1 MWKLSAA
8 TILCVPDLCTK
19 ERIAEIKGTPFY
31 KDPTYQPVGINAS
44 KAHNKLIPYSR
55 VVSTDWGR
63 KSSDLRE
70 DDARMVCKIMRALLT
85 TRVQGTPPIFIGL
98 EKPFS
103 DNEFNEF
110 LGFKSMSENAKT
122 WVGGGWW
129 HHQVA
134 DGVRWLLEDE
144 ADLRTVNRVT
154 EHEDYAPYG
163 KPEQVEKDEGLN
175 SEDSD
180 TESDSSD
187 AGMSQRPSL
196 GAYGRVL
203 DEYAHTNEYG
213 RAEYVQSQT

>member
-44 KAHNKLIPYSR
+44 HVNNKLTPYSG

-70 DDARMVCKIMRALLT
+70 DNARMVCKIMRALLT

-103 DNEFNEF
+103 DNEFNQF

-129 HHQVA
+129 HHRVS

-144 ADLRTVNRVT
+144 ADLRTENRVT

-163 KPEQVEKDEGLN
+163 KPEQVEKVDESNAG
-175 SEDSD
+175 DSD

-187 AGMSQRPSL
+187 AGISMRPSL
-196 GAYGRVL
+196 GMYRRVL
-203 DEYAHTNEYG
+203 DGYAHTNECE
-213 RAEYVQSQT
+213 RAEYKQ